1 MMPTFAL
8 SVSQLHDASSER
20 LVSYPNKAL
29 LVILLFGF
37 VVSNTCDIATLG
49 PWDLDLPPGPAT
61 KELRDS
67 GQMTQLLSDSGSH
80 L

>member
-1 MMPTFAL
+1 MVEQEVT
-8 SVSQLHDASSER
+8 SE
-20 LVSYPNKAL
+20 KK
-29 LVILLFGF
+29 
-37 VVSNTCDIATLG
+37 VSNTCDIATLG

-61 KELRDS
+61 NELRDS

>member
-1 MMPTFAL
+1 MVEQEVT
-8 SVSQLHDASSER
+8 SE
-20 LVSYPNKAL
+20 KK
-29 LVILLFGF
+29 
-37 VVSNTCDIATLG
+37 VSNTCDIATLG